1 METQDQDFFG
11 KLNLSLSA
19 LEKLEVSYVLGVGMG
34 TAVGAHK
41 QVRVGALQEGFN
53 KGVALLGKVL
63 QTVPHENSV
72 PLYYLVADREANCFA
87 LSVYALREGAIRE
100 GNTVT
105 LLEPFFHNVCVS
117 WQGKTY
123 QYKAIRVDLPQQL
136 LLNGRPTLVQDAVC
150 STLQA
155 ENIAP

>member
-1 METQDQDFFG
+1 VDQEHERMETQDQDFFG

-72 PLYYLVADREANCFA
+72 PLYVPCSHVLPHACYL
-87 LSVYALREGAIRE
+87 L
-100 GNTVT
+100 
-105 LLEPFFHNVCVS
+105 
-117 WQGKTY
+117 
-123 QYKAIRVDLPQQL
+123 
-136 LLNGRPTLVQDAVC
+136 
-150 STLQA
+150 
-155 ENIAP
+155 

>member
-1 METQDQDFFG
+1 MMFYCQPG
-11 KLNLSLSA
+11 WSLLRVLVNL
-19 LEKLEVSYVLGVGMG
+19 
-34 TAVGAHK
+34 
-41 QVRVGALQEGFN
+41 Q
-53 KGVALLGKVL
+53 
-63 QTVPHENSV
+63 
-72 PLYYLVADREANCFA
+72 
-87 LSVYALREGAIRE
+87 IRE

>member
-1 METQDQDFFG
+1 M
-11 KLNLSLSA
+11 LCS
-19 LEKLEVSYVLGVGMG
+19 
-34 TAVGAHK
+34 
-41 QVRVGALQEGFN
+41 
-53 KGVALLGKVL
+53 
-63 QTVPHENSV
+63 
-72 PLYYLVADREANCFA
+72 YYLVADREANCFA
-87 LSVYALREGAIRE
+87 LSVYALREGAVNVFFINVIWKNWWWNVRWCWSDNFDLMMFYCQPGWSLLRVWVNLQIRE

-155 ENIAP
+155 ENIAPWKKLSVSFIRCNHQPFC